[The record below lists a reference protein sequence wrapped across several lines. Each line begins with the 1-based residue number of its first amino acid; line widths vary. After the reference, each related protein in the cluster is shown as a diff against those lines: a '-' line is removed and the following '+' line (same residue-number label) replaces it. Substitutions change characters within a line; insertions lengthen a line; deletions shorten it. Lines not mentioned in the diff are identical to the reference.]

1 MIKLLN
7 HEIRILRMPYAI
19 PTPALSK
26 LEAIPIKKIENKPT
40 VFINSHPFFSLFN
53 AYYENVEQLCLSV
66 SYTCNK
72 CSTFFQH

>member
-1 MIKLLN
+1 MIKLLS

-26 LEAIPIKKIENKPT
+26 LDAIPIKKIENKPA
-40 VFINSHPFFSLFN
+40 VLIVQSPLFSLFV

-72 CSTFFQH
+72 CSTFFQR